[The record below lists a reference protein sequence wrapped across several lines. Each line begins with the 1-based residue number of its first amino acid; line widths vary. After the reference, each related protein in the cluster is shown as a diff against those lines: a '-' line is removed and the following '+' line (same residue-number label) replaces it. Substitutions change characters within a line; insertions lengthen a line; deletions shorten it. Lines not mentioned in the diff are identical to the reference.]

1 MKKTRKLLALALA
14 AVMAIMPLSGCGGD
28 NDGEKSETIKWYIF
42 DNAKNTNAKQ
52 VYEELNK
59 QIYEKIGADVE
70 FVPII
75 SGNYEAKLQVL
86 NATAEQMDIVF
97 VSNWLNNYYNNVAKN
112 TLLPLDDLLK
122 STPTLYN
129 TIPDYFWEGAKV
141 NGKIY
146 AVPNQQIAAREARFA
161 IPEQNAKLL
170 GIDVDEFMSRTG
182 DYKTYLGAA
191 DEYLRLL
198 NSKTNTYAKLDEIWA
213 DGLSIFDMEEV
224 LGSRLPGAIRY
235 KDTEDGSIEIINQ
248 YKSEE
253 FKYYINLRR
262 QWVEEGLVQPEVE
275 DTRTLPGLTD
285 ENVVIPAL
293 KRVNVWKP
301 GVEQDVVNTEK
312 YMPVSLV
319 QTKGWLTSGGITA
332 TMMGISSTSKNPEL
346 ALKVLELVN
355 TDKDIYNLLVYGI
368 EDVNYVKTGEN
379 RIEIKESPSYGL
391 ESWAAG
397 NVYNSYLLP
406 NQADDTWEETKKIND
421 SANRSPLLG
430 FNPVM
435 DNIKTEVASCSS
447 ALDEFLKVLDYGVV
461 DVETAYNDF
470 IAKLDAA
477 GADKII
483 AETQAQVDEWV
494 KTK

>member
-1 MKKTRKLLALALA
+1 MKKTKKLLALALA
-14 AVMAIMPLSGCGGD
+14 AVMAVIPLSGCGGNGD
-28 NDGEKSETIKWYIF
+28 KSETIKWYIF
-42 DNAKNTNAKQ
+42 DNPNNTNAKQ

-59 QIYEKIGADVE
+59 KIYEKIGADVE

-75 SGNYEAKLQVL
+75 SGNYEAKMQVL

-97 VSNWLNNYYNNVAKN
+97 VSNWLNNYYSNVAKN

-122 STPTLYN
+122 NTPDLYN
-129 TIPDYFWEGAKV
+129 TIPDYFWEGVKV

-198 NSKTNTYAKLDEIWA
+198 NSKTNTYAKLGKIWA

-224 LGSRLPGAIRY
+224 LGSLLPGAIRY
-235 KDTEDGSIEIINQ
+235 SDTEDGTIEIINQ
-248 YKSEE
+248 YKSDE

-293 KRVNVWKP
+293 HRVNVWKP
-301 GVEQDVVNTEK
+301 GVEDDILSSEK
-312 YMPVSLV
+312 YMAIPLV
-319 QTKGWLTSGGITA
+319 KTEGWLTSGGIAA

-355 TDKDIYNLLVYGI
+355 TDKEIYNLLVYGI
-368 EDVNYVKTGEN
+368 EGVNYVKTGEN
-379 RIEIKESPSYGL
+379 RIEKTESPVYSV
-391 ESWAAG
+391 ESWSVG

-406 NQADDTWEETKKIND
+406 AQADDTWEETKKIND
-421 SANRSPLLG
+421 SAMRSPLLG
-430 FNPVM
+430 FNPTM
-435 DNIKTEVASCSS
+435 DNIKTEVAACSS
-447 ALDEFLKVLDYGVV
+447 ALSEFLEVLDFGVV

-470 IAKLDAA
+470 INKLDAA

-483 AETQAQVDEWV
+483 AETQAQVDEWL